1 MSSLLLYM
9 WLLARLGTHKKK
21 EKLRNVTLE
30 GVMVVMVVVEIVRE
44 ELSNTQ
50 QGYYMGNIVTQATV
64 TSRHYFLVQ
73 QLIDF

>member
-30 GVMVVMVVVEIVRE
+30 GVMVLVVVEIVRE

>member
-1 MSSLLLYM
+1 M

-30 GVMVVMVVVEIVRE
+30 GVMVLVVVEIVRE

-50 QGYYMGNIVTQATV
+50 GYYMGNIVTQATA
-64 TSRHYFLVQ
+64 TKQTLLFGATA
-73 QLIDF
+73 D